1 MNDLESIAISSS
13 TVSLSNTV
21 SDTLLLYGNDTFDDI
36 KNTKMEMLAI
46 RLFKDSQRFD
56 EQFL

>member
-21 SDTLLLYGNDTFDDI
+21 SDTLLLYGNDKFDDI
-36 KNTKMEMLAI
+36 KNIKM
-46 RLFKDSQRFD
+46 
-56 EQFL
+56 